1 MLRIIRFPCEAA
13 MTSIQAIADR
23 LAISDILIRYG
34 TALDTANW
42 ELLASCFTADG
53 RPRAST

>member
-1 MLRIIRFPCEAA
+1 

-23 LAISDILIRYG
+23 LAISDVLIRYG